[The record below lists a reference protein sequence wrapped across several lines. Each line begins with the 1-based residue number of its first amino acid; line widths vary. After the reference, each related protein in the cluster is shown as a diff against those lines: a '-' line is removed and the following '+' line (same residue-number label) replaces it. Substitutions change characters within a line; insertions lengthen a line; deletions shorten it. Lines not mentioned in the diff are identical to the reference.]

1 MQNYSTGAAGLDE
14 ILAGGLTA
22 GRLFLLEGS
31 PGAGK
36 TTLATQF
43 LLAGGNLTLTAVLAR

>member
-1 MQNYSTGAAGLDE
+1 MQNCSTGAAGLDE

-31 PGAGK
+31 PGAG
-36 TTLATQF
+36 
-43 LLAGGNLTLTAVLAR
+43 